1 MARPL
6 EQIEADAL
14 ELPEPAR
21 VRLVERLLRSFS
33 VSTGMDSDVAEDW
46 LAEAE
51 RRDEAMESGAE
62 AGTPAHEV
70 LQRLERRRG

>member
-6 EQIEADAL
+6 EQIEAEAL

-33 VSTGMDSDVAEDW
+33 VSTGIDVDAAEDW

-51 RRDEAMESGAE
+51 RRDEAMERGDE
-62 AGTPAHEV
+62 AGTPAREV
-70 LQRLERRRG
+70 LQRLERRGG